1 VNHFQSKNNVYIIP
15 EIGGNHEGDFE
26 YAKKLTNLAAQSGV
40 DAVKFQIYTGDG
52 LVNERY
58 DPDRNKHFKKFEL
71 TKEQYIELA
80 KLCKQLGITF
90 MASVWDI
97 DSFEF
102 IDEYM
107 PIYKIGSGDMT
118 AYNLIK
124 RMVLTGKPIIIST
137 GLATFDEVNNVI
149 NFIESMDSSYITEK
163 KLSVLQCTSMY
174 PIPFEDANLNV
185 MNTYKENF
193 NIPVGY
199 SDHTVDMDAIEIA
212 ISMGAEIIEVHFT
225 DTRDGKEFR
234 DHKVSATKDEI
245 QSLIKKI
252 KKIKTL
258 QGNFDKKPT
267 KSEIESGHTKSFRRG
282 VYANKN
288 LSAGDIIKEED
299 LIALRPLE
307 GISAENFYSVID
319 KKITKDISK
328 LELIKGKY
336 G

>member
-1 VNHFQSKNNVYIIP
+1 MNHFQSKNNVYIIA

-245 QSLIKKI
+245 KSLIKSIFYFRKFFFSPVS
-252 KKIKTL
+252 KT
-258 QGNFDKKPT
+258 
-267 KSEIESGHTKSFRRG
+267 IFR
-282 VYANKN
+282 AT
-288 LSAGDIIKEED
+288 L
-299 LIALRPLE
+299 
-307 GISAENFYSVID
+307 
-319 KKITKDISK
+319 
-328 LELIKGKY
+328 
-336 G
+336 